1 MRGGVGGEGGGAEE
15 GGGEVGS
22 DAERSVGLAFGQVL
36 VAVTAVV
43 VDVVSAVVVA
53 DAA

>member
-1 MRGGVGGEGGGAEE
+1 MEDG

-22 DAERSVGLAFGQVL
+22 EAERSVGLAFGQVL
-36 VAVTAVV
+36 VAVVAAVTAVV
-43 VDVVSAVVVA
+43 VVAAVA